1 MWIGIKDLETNLS
14 DSNYANELLEQLK
27 LCYNNF
33 DTHAMTDYR
42 LFKEGQKDMLGQI
55 IKYIEFTK

>member
-1 MWIGIKDLETNLS
+1 MWIEIKDLETNLS

-27 LCYNNF
+27 LCHDNF
-33 DTHAMTDYR
+33 DTHAMTDWK
-42 LFKEGQKDMLGQI
+42 LFKEGQLNMLGQI